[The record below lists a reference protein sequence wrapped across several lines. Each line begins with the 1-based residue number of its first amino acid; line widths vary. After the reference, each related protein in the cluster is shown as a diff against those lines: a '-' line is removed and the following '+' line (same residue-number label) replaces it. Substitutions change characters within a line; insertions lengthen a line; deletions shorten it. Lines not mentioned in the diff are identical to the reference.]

1 MLSPKRPYFIRA
13 MHEWLTDNGLTPYLM
28 VDATHPQLLAP
39 IEYAQDGRLILAIS
53 YQATNNLL
61 IANDGLSFQSRFNGD
76 SKDIWVPIQA
86 VMALYAKENQNEVMF
101 FDPNEYD
108 GYEFDD
114 IKDDDDDNDH
124 DEPPK
129 KGGHLKFV

>member
-13 MHEWLTDNGLTPYLM
+13 MHEWLTDNGFTPYLM
-28 VDATHPQLLAP
+28 IDASHPQLLAP
-39 IEYAQDGRLILAIS
+39 TEYAQDGRLILAIS

-61 IANDGLSFQSRFNGD
+61 IANDGLSFQSRFKGD

-86 VMALYAKENQNEVMF
+86 VIALYAKENQNEIMF

-108 GYEFDD
+108 SYEFDD
-114 IKDDDDDNDH
+114 IKDDDD